1 MTDVLL
7 YMCACLEW
15 TRRPTR
21 TEECSVS
28 CDTKISGKEERK
40 DVRFPPLT
48 PLLSVVIFWDTF
60 NFATFN
66 FKKKKKE

>member
-7 YMCACLEW
+7 YMCGCLEW

-40 DVRFPPLT
+40 DVRVFFPLT
-48 PLLSVVIFWDTF
+48 SLLSVVIW
-60 NFATFN
+60 
-66 FKKKKKE
+66 KLYSSILGYV